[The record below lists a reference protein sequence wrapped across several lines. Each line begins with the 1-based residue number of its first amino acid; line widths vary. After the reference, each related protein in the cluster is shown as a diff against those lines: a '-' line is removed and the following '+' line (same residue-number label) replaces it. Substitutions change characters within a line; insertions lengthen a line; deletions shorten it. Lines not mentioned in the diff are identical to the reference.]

1 MFSFLP
7 LSLSVQDTNDRR
19 KFVINVRGQFETSR
33 AKRYQVLPAY
43 GYIYI
48 YIYRVSHKVGAIVE
62 MADVIYVDTGSR
74 LRDIV

>member
-1 MFSFLP
+1 MFADSFLP
-7 LSLSVQDTNDRR
+7 SVQDINDRR

-43 GYIYI
+43 V
-48 YIYRVSHKVGAIVE
+48 IYRVSHKVGAIVE

-74 LRDIV
+74 LCDIV